1 MLSASHHLHIKSIV
15 ESSSHYHTTL
25 SPRSEKWYIGSLVQ
39 VRNLN
44 GYPDR
49 QVEYQHSE
57 QSSFLHSRPV
67 TIFRAHNNKPSKI
80 AFLFVFLFPFR

>member
-1 MLSASHHLHIKSIV
+1 MLSTSHRLHIESIV
-15 ESSSHYHTTL
+15 ESPSHYHTTL

-49 QVEYQHSE
+49 QVEYQHPE
-57 QSSFLHSRPV
+57 QFSSLHSAPV
-67 TIFRAHNNKPSKI
+67 TIFGAHNNKPSKI
-80 AFLFVFLFPFR
+80 AFLLVFLFSFR